1 MIKSVQSCFTQYG
14 LQDAISISAR
24 IYTSRGCLRSPY
36 VNQTEDQDPND
47 IDKMPIQDGQI
58 HHCGTTRCHGFQIN
72 QAYSQIQE
80 TNNYVHSVE
89 SSTQVKLTSKYRI
102 TKCKLRPTI
111 LQVLVERKQ
120 PSKTNGI
127 DQHVSRFS
135 IISCI
140 QCIFSIVLT
149 KVRLCQQNSV
159 QGWSTSPI
167 YWNNSNWR
175 PSHTNS
181 YSWHQC
187 LMQESPQQSNKKHCF
202 TNNKQNHSQIKP
214 VFNFGSMAAIQ
225 SFTNYLAPPQTLS
238 ICQENQLGKQHGS
251 TSSIFVEIKHQ
262 AQCQSKHT
270 KTCKLRPR
278 TRVQQMIRLMWN
290 ARTRT
295 LKRFSLI
302 HFKTQT
308 NFIRGVQWSGK
319 ACFSIAPVLKKF
331 KHKKKTKTTFYFL
344 GSKQPAL
351 FHWAFG
357 PFSTGKELNN
367 HPPGFFSSNQVFQR

>member
-1 MIKSVQSCFTQYG
+1 MVKSVQACFTQYG
-14 LQDAISISAR
+14 LQDAISIRAR
-24 IYTSRGCLRSPY
+24 IYTSRGCLCSPY

-47 IDKMPIQDGQI
+47 IDEMPIKDGQI
-58 HHCGTTRCHGFQIN
+58 HHCGTTWCHGFQIN

-89 SSTQVKLTSKYRI
+89 SCTQVKLTSKYRI

-127 DQHVSRFS
+127 DQHVSRFC

-159 QGWSTSPI
+159 QGWSTSPV

-181 YSWHQC
+181 YGWHQC
-187 LMQESPQQSNKKHCF
+187 LMQESPQQPNKKHCF
-202 TNNKQNHSQIKP
+202 TDNKQNHSQIKSI
-214 VFNFGSMAAIQ
+214 FNFGSMTAIQ
-225 SFTNYLAPPQTLS
+225 PFTDYITPPQTLGVS
-238 ICQENQLGKQHGS
+238 QENQLGKQYSS
-251 TSSIFVEIKHQ
+251 TSGIFVEIKHQ

-290 ARTRT
+290 ARTGT

-302 HFKTQT
+302 PIRTQT
-308 NFIRGVQWSGK
+308 KFIRGVQWSGK
-319 ACFSIAPVLKKF
+319 ACFSTPVLKKF
-331 KHKKKTKTTFYFL
+331 KHKKKTKTTFTFLFSWFL
-344 GSKQPAL
+344 GPLAGLKS
-351 FHWAFG
+351 WAG
-357 PFSTGKELNN
+357 PS
-367 HPPGFFSSNQVFQR
+367 PGSMVF